1 MFDRRLSLYVEKSAY
16 NILLNVGGGRSD
28 VIGFTYIASKSI
40 VNIKDK
46 NIFKLVWVSG
56 LYPIYINGEGGYP
69 CARRLQKTN
78 TCEHRATGSLHVT
91 AYVCRGRNVQ
101 TLSRRP
107 RVRQSNPIPSLDNT
121 AWCTRCWSEAGG
133 GGSSTRLLFLYSC
146 GMTEKPIALI
156 FHCLSFFS
164 CLFSTAATTADWS
177 EIICLVYFNC
187 LSLLEL

>member
-133 GGSSTRLLFLYSC
+133 GGPPPDSCFYTVVVWQRNQLHLFFIVCPFFHVCFLLQRPL
-146 GMTEKPIALI
+146 LI
-156 FHCLSFFS
+156 GQK
-164 CLFSTAATTADWS
+164 
-177 EIICLVYFNC
+177 
-187 LSLLEL
+187 

>member
-1 MFDRRLSLYVEKSAY
+1 M
-16 NILLNVGGGRSD
+16 
-28 VIGFTYIASKSI
+28 
-40 VNIKDK
+40 
-46 NIFKLVWVSG
+46 SG
-56 LYPIYINGEGGYP
+56 SYPIYINGEGGYP

-101 TLSRRP
+101 TLNRRP
-107 RVRQSNPIPSLDNT
+107 RVRLSNPIPSLDV
-121 AWCTRCWSEAGG
+121 TRL
-133 GGSSTRLLFLYSC
+133 GSPSTRLLFLYSC

-156 FHCLSFFS
+156 FHCLSFSS